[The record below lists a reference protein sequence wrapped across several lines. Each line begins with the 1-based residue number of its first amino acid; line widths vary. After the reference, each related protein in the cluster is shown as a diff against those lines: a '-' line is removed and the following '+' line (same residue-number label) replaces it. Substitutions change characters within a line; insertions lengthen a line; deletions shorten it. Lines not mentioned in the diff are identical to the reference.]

1 MFLKKL
7 IELLDIYKE
16 KDPASRTYLEILLC
30 YPGIH
35 SIFFYKISNI
45 FWKLK
50 IKLLARFLSHIA
62 RFLTGIEIHPAVKIG
77 KNLFIDH
84 GMGVV
89 IGETSIIGD
98 NVTIYQGVTLGG
110 TKHIKKKRHP
120 TISDN
125 VTIGAGAKVLG
136 PIKVGKNS
144 KIGANSVV
152 TKSVPSNTT
161 VVGIPGRIIDN
172 NSINGEGI

>member
-7 IELLDIYKE
+7 IEFLEIYKK
-16 KDPASRTYLEILLC
+16 KDPASRTYFEIITC

-45 FWKLK
+45 IWKLNIK
-50 IKLLARFLSHIA
+50 ILARFISHIG
-62 RFLTGIEIHPAVKIG
+62 RFFTGVEIHPAVKVG

-84 GMGVV
+84 GMGIV
-89 IGETSIIGD
+89 IGETTIIGD

-110 TKHIKKKRHP
+110 ITNIKKKKHP
-120 TISDN
+120 TIFDN
-125 VTIGAGAKVLG
+125 VIIGAGAKILG
-136 PIKVGKNS
+136 PVTIGKNS

-152 TKSVPSNTT
+152 TKNIPPNIT
-161 VVGIPGRIIDN
+161 VVGVPGKIIDN
-172 NSINGEGI
+172 NSTDGAGI